1 MPERP
6 PSRTRPPESF
16 SIPPPDVPS
25 ADLLAAAARGDGD
38 AANALHDRLAP
49 RADRL
54 ARGRWPRRLAGR
66 ADPADVT
73 QSAWN
78 SFFLAAAAGRIE
90 ARRPGDAWRVLAKIV
105 VRKAGRLARRHS
117 AAKRNAAREATPD
130 RFDPAA
136 FGGTTS
142 ATLGGR
148 EELGGLLR
156 DLPAASRNAAGLLA
170 GGFSVDTAAA
180 RTGRTPRTV
189 RRDAAKLRAAA
200 RGRLGPPPLPP
211 TEEYGDYLL
220 TRFLGAGGTGKVYR
234 AAVKATGEAVAV
246 KYLRKEL
253 AGDAAAVRRFRRG
266 CAAAA
271 ALTDAG
277 ERGVVP
283 VRGVGRTPG
292 RGWFAVLD
300 LVPGP
305 DLRAVMGAGPA
316 DPFLAAGWAAE
327 LAEALARCHAAGVPH
342 GDVTPA
348 NVLLSRDDLAAARPL
363 LTDFAPPPIGEE
375 PEPFG
380 SPAHCAP
387 EQADP
392 AGWGVD
398 PAATD
403 VWGLGATLFF
413 LLTGRPVRT
422 GPSAAILAAR
432 AARGDRPPA
441 VRAVN
446 PAVPAALA
454 AVCDAALAVRSA
466 DRPTLA
472 ELAAT
477 LRAVG

>member
-6 PSRTRPPESF
+6 PPRTRPPKVF
-16 SIPPPDVPS
+16 VIPPPDVPS

-49 RADRL
+49 RAERL

-66 ADPADVT
+66 ADPADIT

-105 VRKAGRLARRHS
+105 VRKAGRLARRHG
-117 AAKRNAAREATPD
+117 AAKRNAAREATPG

-136 FGGTTS
+136 AGGAGS
-142 ATLGGR
+142 AALGGR
-148 EELGGLLR
+148 EELSGLLAG
-156 DLPAASRNAAGLLA
+156 LPAASRDAARLLA
-170 GGFSVDTAAA
+170 GGFSANTAAV
-180 RTGRTPRTV
+180 RSGRTPRTV

-200 RGRLGPPPLPP
+200 RGRFGPPPLPP

-234 AAVKATGEAVAV
+234 ATAKATGEAVAV

-271 ALTDAG
+271 ALTNAG
-277 ERGVVP
+277 ESGVVP

-305 DLRAVMGAGPA
+305 DLRAVIAAGPV
-316 DPFLAAGWAAE
+316 DPILAAGWAAE
-327 LAEALARCHAAGVPH
+327 LAEGLVRCHAAGVPH

-348 NVLLSRDDLAAARPL
+348 NVLLSGEGPGSARPL
-363 LTDFAPPPIGEE
+363 LTDFAPPPVGEAA
-375 PEPFG
+375 EPFG

-392 AGWGVD
+392 VRWGANA
-398 PAATD
+398 AATD

-413 LLTGRPVRT
+413 LLTGGPVRT
-422 GPSAAILAAR
+422 GPGAAVLAAR

-441 VRAVN
+441 VREVN
-446 PAVPAALA
+446 PTVPATFA
-454 AVCDAALAVRSA
+454 AACDAALAVRWA
-466 DRPTLA
+466 DRPTPS
-472 ELAAT
+472 EFAAT